1 MKSSGVLDEM
11 NRILR
16 TRNLRSFHLV
26 ALMSISVACLAQQ
39 VAPATA
45 AAQPDAPRRSSGV
58 LYAPQDYGKPAGYF
72 PNLVAPYTPRH
83 VPPAKMTNT
92 PRIDQLLKDGK
103 LMLSLDD
110 AISLALENNLDIGIA
125 RYNLS
130 IADTDILRTKAGA
143 TFRGV
148 ASGLVQGTP
157 GGGVGGIGAA
167 ASGGGAGGTS
177 AGAGGAGAGA
187 SGIVSSTLGAG
198 TNVDSFDPFVAGTL
212 RVEHASS
219 PLSNTVTTGV
229 SSLLQNVG
237 TANFTYGQAWSTGTS
252 MQLTFDNNRVT
263 TNSLFTTLV
272 PQLNSNYQILFR
284 QHLAAGFGMLPNR
297 RFIRIAKNN
306 REITD
311 IAFRNQVIA
320 TVSQIQNIYWDLV
333 NAYQDMQVK
342 NRSLALA
349 EKTLAD
355 NKEQVK
361 LGTLAPIEVARAES
375 DVAARNQELILAQT
389 QLQLEQLLMKNA
401 ISRTLSDPAIAD
413 SAVIPT
419 DTMDVPQEEPV
430 VPVQDLIAD
439 ALGHRPEL
447 AQARIDLTNR
457 LISRKAAA
465 NALLPE
471 VDLVSWYGASALAGM
486 QNPLAPATVLP
497 PGTIPTSGFG
507 DLFSKFSN
515 SPDYAIG
522 LSVQIPIRNRAGQ
535 ADQIR
540 SELEYRQ
547 AEMRLQQ
554 LQNQINIEVRN
565 AQFAVQQDHGR
576 VVAARK
582 ARDLAQQNYEIEQ
595 KKYLLGASTNYAVLQ
610 AQRDW
615 AQAESN
621 LVAATTAYEK
631 SRVQLDQVTG
641 LTLTHLGI
649 DIADAE
655 KGSVE
660 HTPKVPGVRAN
671 PQAGITVQEPTPQP

>member
-1 MKSSGVLDEM
+1 M
-11 NRILR
+11 NRSLTNR
-16 TRNLRSFHLV
+16 FL
-26 ALMSISVACLAQQ
+26 LATVFVVLLGLAWTCAAQDAAPPAA
-39 VAPATA
+39 APAPQVQT
-45 AAQPDAPRRSSGV
+45 APRRSSGI
-58 LYAPQDYGKPAGYF
+58 LYAPQDYGKAAGYF
-72 PNLVAPYTPRH
+72 PNVAAPYMPRH
-83 VPPAKMTNT
+83 VPPANMANT
-92 PRIDQLLKDGK
+92 ARIDGLLKDGK

-110 AISLALENNLDIGIA
+110 AIALALENNLDIGIA

-130 IADTDILRTKAGA
+130 IADTDLLRTKAGA
-143 TFRGV
+143 SFRGV
-148 ASGLVQGTP
+148 ATGLVSGTP

-167 ASGGGAGGTS
+167 AGGGGAGGTS
-177 AGAGGAGAGA
+177 AGAGGAGSGAG
-187 SGIVSSTLGAG
+187 GIVSSTLGAG
-198 TNVDSFDPFVAGTL
+198 TNVDSFDPFISGNL

-219 PLSNTVTTGV
+219 PLSNTVLNGV
-229 SSLLQNVG
+229 SSLQQNVG

-252 MQLTFDNNRVT
+252 MQLTFDNNRIT

-272 PQLNSNYQILFR
+272 PQLNSNYQILLR
-284 QHLAAGFGMLPNR
+284 QHLAAGFGLLPNR
-297 RFIRIAKNN
+297 RFIQIAKNN
-306 REITD
+306 REISD

-333 NAYQDMQVK
+333 NTYQDMQVK

-349 EKTLAD
+349 QKTLED
-355 NKEQVK
+355 NREQVK

-375 DVAARNQELILAQT
+375 DVAARNQDLILAQT
-389 QLQLEQLLMKNA
+389 ALQLEQLLMKNA
-401 ISRTLSDPAIAD
+401 ISRSLSDRAIAD
-413 SAVIPT
+413 AAVIPT
-419 DTMDVPQEEPV
+419 DTMDVPDEEQV

-457 LISRKAAA
+457 VISRKAAA
-465 NALLPE
+465 NALLPQ
-471 VDLVSWYGASALAGM
+471 VDLVSWYGASALAGV
-486 QNPLAPATVLP
+486 QNPSTPASALP
-497 PGTIPTSGFG
+497 PGSIPTTGFG
-507 DLFSKFSN
+507 DLFSKYSN
-515 SPDYAIG
+515 SPDYAVG
-522 LSVQIPIRNRAGQ
+522 LSISIPLRNRAGQ

-621 LVAATTAYEK
+621 LVAATTSYEK

-660 HTPKVPGVRAN
+660 HMPNVPNVKVNAQPGLPA
-671 PQAGITVQEPTPQP
+671 QEPLQKQ

>member
-1 MKSSGVLDEM
+1 M
-11 NRILR
+11 NRIVSIR
-16 TRNLRSFHLV
+16 ISRSILFFILV
-26 ALMSISVACLAQQ
+26 ALGAQA
-39 VAPATA
+39 V
-45 AAQPDAPRRSSGV
+45 AQPPASAPQAPQAQPPTRRSGV
-58 LYAPQDYGKPAGYF
+58 LYAPADYGKPAGYF
-72 PNLVAPYTPRH
+72 PNFAAPYMPRH
-83 VPPAKMTNT
+83 VPAPIMTNT
-92 PRIDQLLKDGK
+92 ARVDQLLKDGK
-103 LMLSLDD
+103 LLLSLDN
-110 AISLALENNLDIGIA
+110 AIALALENNLDIGIA

-143 TFRGV
+143 TVRGV
-148 ASGLVQGTP
+148 ATGLVQGTP

-167 ASGGGAGGTS
+167 AGGGGAGGTS
-177 AGAGGAGAGA
+177 AGAGGAGSGA

-198 TNVDSFDPFVAGTL
+198 TNVDSYDPFVSSSL
-212 RVEHASS
+212 RIEHAAF

-229 SSLLQNVG
+229 SALQQNQG

-252 MQLTFDNNRVT
+252 MQVTFDNNRVT

-272 PQLNSNYQILFR
+272 PQLNSNFQFLLR
-284 QHLAAGFGMLPNR
+284 QHLAAGFGLLPNR
-297 RFIRIAKNN
+297 RFIQIAKNN
-306 REITD
+306 REISD

-349 EKTLAD
+349 QKTLAD
-355 NKEQVK
+355 NREQVK

-375 DVAARNQELILAQT
+375 DVAARNQDLILAQT
-389 QLQLEQLLMKNA
+389 QLQLEQLLIKNA
-401 ISRTLSDPAIAD
+401 ISRSLSDPAMAD
-413 SAVIPT
+413 AAVIPS
-419 DTMDVPQEEPV
+419 DTMDVPDDEQV
-430 VPVQDLIAD
+430 QPVQDLLAD
-439 ALGHRPEL
+439 AFGHRPEL

-457 LISRKAAA
+457 VISRKASA
-465 NALLPE
+465 NALLPQ
-471 VDLVSWYGASALAGM
+471 VDLVSWYGASALAGT
-486 QNPLAPATVLP
+486 QNPLAPASFLP
-497 PGTIPTSGFG
+497 PGTIPATGFG
-507 DLFSKFSN
+507 DLFSRYTN
-515 SPDYAIG
+515 SPDYAVG
-522 LSVQIPIRNRAGQ
+522 FSVQIPIRNRAAQ

-660 HTPKVPGVRAN
+660 HMPNVPGVKVNTQPAI
-671 PQAGITVQEPTPQP
+671 PSQEPTPQP

>member
-1 MKSSGVLDEM
+1 
-11 NRILR
+11 LR
-16 TRNLRSFHLV
+16 QR
-26 ALMSISVACLAQQ
+26 
-39 VAPATA
+39 
-45 AAQPDAPRRSSGV
+45 
-58 LYAPQDYGKPAGYF
+58 
-72 PNLVAPYTPRH
+72 
-83 VPPAKMTNT
+83 
-92 PRIDQLLKDGK
+92 
-103 LMLSLDD
+103 
-110 AISLALENNLDIGIA
+110 
-125 RYNLS
+125 
-130 IADTDILRTKAGA
+130 
-143 TFRGV
+143 
-148 ASGLVQGTP
+148 
-157 GGGVGGIGAA
+157 
-167 ASGGGAGGTS
+167 
-177 AGAGGAGAGA
+177 
-187 SGIVSSTLGAG
+187 
-198 TNVDSFDPFVAGTL
+198 
-212 RVEHASS
+212 
-219 PLSNTVTTGV
+219 
-229 SSLLQNVG
+229 
-237 TANFTYGQAWSTGTS
+237 
-252 MQLTFDNNRVT
+252 
-263 TNSLFTTLV
+263 
-272 PQLNSNYQILFR
+272 
-284 QHLAAGFGMLPNR
+284 LAAGFGVLPNR
-297 RFIRIAKNN
+297 RYIRIAKNN
-306 REITD
+306 REISD

-349 EKTLAD
+349 QKTLED
-355 NKEQVK
+355 NREQVK

-375 DVAARNQELILAQT
+375 DVAARNQDLILAQT
-389 QLQLEQLLMKNA
+389 QLQLEQLLIKNA

-413 SAVIPT
+413 AAVIPT
-419 DTMDVPQEEPV
+419 DLMDVPDEEPV

-439 ALGHRPEL
+439 AIGHRPEL

-457 LISRKAAA
+457 VISRKAAA

-471 VDLVSWYGASALAGM
+471 VDLVSWYGGSALAGV
-486 QNPLAPATVLP
+486 QNPRSPASSLP
-497 PGTIPTSGFG
+497 PGSIPTTGYS
-507 DLFSKFSN
+507 DLFSRFSN
-515 SPDYAIG
+515 SPDYAVG
-522 LSVQIPIRNRAGQ
+522 FSVQIPIRNRAAQ

-621 LVAATTAYEK
+621 LVAATTSYEK

-641 LTLTHLGI
+641 LTLTHVGI

-660 HTPKVPGVRAN
+660 HMPKVPGVKQN
-671 PQAGITVQEPTPQP
+671 PQAGMPSQEPAPKP

>member
-1 MKSSGVLDEM
+1 M
-11 NRILR
+11 NRISLIR
-16 TRNLRSFHLV
+16 LLRSSLAILAGIGAPCV
-26 ALMSISVACLAQQ
+26 AQQ
-39 VAPATA
+39 TAPAPPA
-45 AAQPDAPRRSSGV
+45 APAAPSVQRDMHARSSGV
-58 LYAPQDYGKPAGYF
+58 LYAPQDYGKAAGYF
-72 PNLVAPYTPRH
+72 PNFVAPYMPRH
-83 VPPAKMTNT
+83 VPAPVMTNT
-92 PRIDQLLKDGK
+92 ARVDQLLKDGK
-103 LMLSLDD
+103 LMLSLND
-110 AISLALENNLDIGIA
+110 AIALALENNLDIGIA

-167 ASGGGAGGTS
+167 AGGGGAGGTS
-177 AGAGGAGAGA
+177 AGAGGAGSGAG
-187 SGIVSSTLGAG
+187 GIVSSTLGAG
-198 TNVDSFDPFVAGTL
+198 TQVDSFDPVLTSNL

-219 PLSNTVTTGV
+219 PLSNTVLNGV

-252 MQLTFDNNRVT
+252 LQLTFDNNRIT

-272 PQLNSNYQILFR
+272 PQLNSNYQIALR

-349 EKTLAD
+349 QKTLED
-355 NKEQVK
+355 NREQVK

-375 DVAARNQELILAQT
+375 DVAARNQDLILAQT
-389 QLQLEQLLMKNA
+389 QLQLEQLLIKNA
-401 ISRTLSDPAIAD
+401 VSRTLSDPAIAD
-413 SAVIPT
+413 AAVIPT
-419 DTMDVPQEEPV
+419 DTMDVPDEEPV
-430 VPVQDLIAD
+430 APVQDLIAD

-457 LISRKAAA
+457 VISRKAAA
-465 NALLPE
+465 NALLPS
-471 VDLVSWYGASALAGM
+471 VDLVSWYGASALAGV
-486 QNPLAPATVLP
+486 QNPQTPAAVLP
-497 PGTIPTSGFG
+497 PGSIPTTGYS

-515 SPDYAIG
+515 SPDYAVGI
-522 LSVQIPIRNRAGQ
+522 SVQIPIRNRAAQ

-621 LVAATTAYEK
+621 LVAATTSYEK

-660 HTPKVPGVRAN
+660 HMPNVPGVKVNAQ
-671 PQAGITVQEPTPQP
+671 PIVPSQEPTPKP

>member
-1 MKSSGVLDEM
+1 MFAAVC
-11 NRILR
+11 
-16 TRNLRSFHLV
+16 V
-26 ALMSISVACLAQQ
+26 AQNTATNPPAQ
-39 VAPATA
+39 ATTP
-45 AAQPDAPRRSSGV
+45 QTQTMPQRSSSV
-58 LYAPQDYGKPAGYF
+58 LYAPQDYRKPAGYF
-72 PNLVAPYTPRH
+72 PNLAAPYMPRH
-83 VPPAKMTNT
+83 VPPANMTNT

-110 AISLALENNLDIGIA
+110 AIALALENNLDIGIA

-143 TFRGV
+143 SFRGV

-167 ASGGGAGGTS
+167 AGGGGAGGTS
-177 AGAGGAGAGA
+177 AGAGGAGSGAG
-187 SGIVSSTLGAG
+187 GIVSSTLGAG
-198 TNVDSFDPFVAGTL
+198 TQVDSFDPFVSGNM
-212 RVEHASS
+212 RIEHAAS
-219 PLSNTVTTGV
+219 PLSNTVLNGV
-229 SSLLQNVG
+229 SSLLQNIG

-252 MQLTFDNNRVT
+252 MQLTFDNNRST

-272 PQLNSNYQILFR
+272 PQLNSSYQILLR
-284 QHLAAGFGMLPNR
+284 QHLAAGFGLLPNR
-297 RFIRIAKNN
+297 RFIQIAKNN

-311 IAFRNQVIA
+311 IAFRNQVSA

-349 EKTLAD
+349 QKTLED
-355 NKEQVK
+355 NREQVK

-375 DVAARNQELILAQT
+375 DVAARNQDLILAQT

-401 ISRTLSDPAIAD
+401 ISRSLSDQAIAD
-413 SAVIPT
+413 AAVIPT
-419 DTMDVPQEEPV
+419 DTMDVPDEEAV
-430 VPVQDLIAD
+430 SPVQDLIAD

-457 LISRKAAA
+457 VISRKASA
-465 NALLPE
+465 NALLPQ
-471 VDLVSWYGASALAGM
+471 VDLVSWYGASALAGV
-486 QNPLAPATVLP
+486 QNPLAPANVLP
-497 PGTIPTSGFG
+497 PGAIPTSGYG
-507 DLFSKFSN
+507 DLFSKFPN
-515 SPDYAIG
+515 SPDYAVG
-522 LSVQIPIRNRAGQ
+522 LSISIPIRNRAGQ

-621 LVAATTAYEK
+621 LVAATTSYEK
-631 SRVQLDQVTG
+631 SRVQLDSVTG

-660 HTPKVPGVRAN
+660 HMPNVPGVKVNAQ
-671 PQAGITVQEPTPQP
+671 PGLPAQEPMPKP